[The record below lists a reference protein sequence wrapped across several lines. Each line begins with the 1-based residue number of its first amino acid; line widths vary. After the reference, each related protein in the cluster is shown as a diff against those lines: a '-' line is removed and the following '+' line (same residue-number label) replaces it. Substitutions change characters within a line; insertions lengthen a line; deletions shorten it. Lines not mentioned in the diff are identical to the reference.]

1 MARRTIH
8 AARWQQWSEQEARD
22 VLDRHSQSGLSLA
35 AFADSIGC
43 SVSRIQYWRHKLRA
57 PQRAATAPFVAV
69 RVLPSHAIKLTV
81 DSVVIEL
88 PDDTPP
94 ERVADI
100 VVAIAIAHGTRAC

>member
-8 AARWQQWSEQEARD
+8 VARWQQWSEQEARD
-22 VLDRHSQSGLSLA
+22 VLDRQSQSGLSLA

-57 PQRAATAPFVAV
+57 LQRATTDAFVAV
-69 RVLPSHAIKLTV
+69 RVRPSHAIKLTV
-81 DSVVIEL
+81 DSVVIGL

-100 VVAIAIAHGTRAC
+100 VVAIAHGTRSC